1 MYIKDLYILYD
12 NFTKMGKIQVG
23 FLVSY
28 DYDLLRNAI
37 PLVYDFA
44 DSIFLAIDIDRKTWN
59 GESFNIEN
67 DFFGW
72 IKEIDIKDK
81 IIIYEDNFYQ
91 PNLTTM
97 QCEVRERKLLANKMG
112 IGNWIVQLDADEYFI
127 NFARFARFSKK

>member
-1 MYIKDLYILYD
+1 
-12 NFTKMGKIQVG
+12 MGKIQVG

-44 DSIFLAIDIDRKTWN
+44 DSIFQRQIL
-59 GESFNIEN
+59 IEKHGTVN
-67 DFFGW
+67 LLILKNNFFGW

-127 NFARFARFSKK
+127 NFARFTRFLKSKINI